1 MKLVVRVIEAR
12 NLPAMDLN
20 GLSDPYVRLQL
31 GRQRSRTK
39 VVKKCLT
46 PSWGEEFNFRV
57 EDLSEEL
64 LISVMDED
72 KYFNDDFIGQLKV
85 PVSDVFDNELKSLDT
100 AWYSLK
106 PKDKKF
112 KNKECGEILLSIY
125 FASNNYFTKTEPSG
139 NCSPLARRSFERY
152 DDSPLGSPTSFS
164 RSPSPMRFDSS
175 SSREEKTS
183 MQKGLTGRFAKM
195 FYRNGDTPTSTSH
208 RGIDLPEIT
217 EEDSVPGTPVANSE
231 DKFSS
236 SFEELMVEL
245 ESKDQGTEIP
255 SNLSGGVL
263 LDQLYMISPP
273 DLNTLLHSPESDFY
287 TSLADLQGTTEVEI
301 GRWKF
306 ENEGVTLKRVLTY
319 VKAAT
324 TLIKAVKGTEEQTY
338 LKADGKAFAVLAS
351 VSTPDVM
358 YGSTFRVELLY
369 CITPGPEIPSGEQ
382 SSRLVISWRMNFV
395 QSTMMRSMIEGGAR
409 QGLKD
414 SYVGYASLL
423 SQKVKPLDSKDLG
436 SSKEQLL
443 TSMQAEPQSNWKL
456 AVQYFANFTVLST
469 IVVGLY
475 VVVHIFLALPS
486 TLQGIEFVGLDL
498 PDSVGELIVS
508 GILVLQGKQV
518 LEFIARFMQARVQ
531 RGTDHGVKA
540 QGNGWLLTVALMEG
554 SSLAAVD
561 TSGFSDP
568 YVVFTC
574 NGKTR
579 TSSIKFQKCDPLW
592 NEIFEFDAMD
602 EPPSVLDVEVFD
614 FDGPFD
620 EAKSLGHAEVN
631 FVKTNISDLAD
642 VWVPLKGKL
651 AQACQSKLHL
661 RIFLND
667 SRGSDVVK
675 NYLSKMEK
683 EVGKKINLRSP
694 QTNSAFQKMFSLPP
708 EEFLINDFSCYLKR
722 KLPFQGR
729 LFLSARILGFH
740 GNLFGQKTKFLF
752 LWEDIEDILVLPPTL
767 ATMGSP
773 IIVITLRLG
782 RGMDAKHGAKTQDE
796 EGRLKF
802 HFQTFV
808 SFNVALKTIMALW
821 KAKSLSPEQ
830 KVQIVDEQSETKT
843 LQTEESGAL
852 LEVEDFSMSE
862 VYSCAVPVPTDVL
875 MMLFDGGE
883 LEDAV
888 MTKSGYVEYSYTPW
902 EMEKADTFQRQIYF
916 KFPKNLSRYR
926 GEVTST
932 QQKYPIPDKN
942 CWVIEEVMTLHG
954 VPLGDY
960 FSLHLKYQI
969 EDVPLKSQGQ
979 NVHVFFGISWL
990 KSTRHQKKITKN
1002 IVVNLQERLK
1012 GMFVNLEKEYATG
1025 RGKYMSNSE

>member
-12 NLPAMDLN
+12 NLPALDLN
-20 GLSDPYVRLQL
+20 GFSDPYVRLQI

-39 VVKKCLT
+39 VVKKSLN
-46 PSWGEEFNFRV
+46 PSWGEEFSFRV

-64 LISVMDED
+64 LISVLDED
-72 KYFNDDFIGQLKV
+72 RYFNDDFIGLLKF
-85 PVSDVFDNELKSLDT
+85 PVSDVFDNELKSLGT

-106 PKDKKF
+106 PKDKTF

-139 NCSPLARRSFERY
+139 NGSSLARRSFERS
-152 DDSPLGSPTSFS
+152 DDSPLGSPRSYS
-164 RSPSPMRFDSS
+164 QSPSPMRFEGSIS
-175 SSREEKTS
+175 AREEKAS
-183 MQKGLTGRFAKM
+183 VHKGLTGRFAKM
-195 FYRNGDTPTSTSH
+195 FNKTGDTTPSSTSL
-208 RGIDLPEIT
+208 RGTDLPEIL
-217 EEDSVPGTPVANSE
+217 EEDTVPGTPVTNSE
-231 DKFSS
+231 DQFLS
-236 SFEELMVEL
+236 SFVEMIGVL
-245 ESKDQGTEIP
+245 ESKDQGTDMP
-255 SNLSGGVL
+255 SNLPGGVL
-263 LDQLYMISPP
+263 LDQLYMISPQ
-273 DLNTLLHSPESDFY
+273 DLNILLHSPESDFY
-287 TSLADLQGTTEVEI
+287 MSLADLQGTTEVEI

-306 ENEGVTLKRVLTY
+306 ENEGSTMKRVLTY

-324 TLIKAVKGTEEQTY
+324 KLIKAVKGTEEQTY
-338 LKADGKAFAVLAS
+338 LKADGKNFAVLAS

-358 YGSTFRVELLY
+358 YGNTFKVELLF

-382 SSRLVISWRMNFV
+382 SSRLLISWRMNFV
-395 QSTMMRSMIEGGAR
+395 QSTMMKSMIEGGAR

-414 SYVGYASLL
+414 SYAEYASLL

-436 SSKEQLL
+436 SNKEQLL
-443 TSMQAEPQSNWKL
+443 TTMQAEPQSDWKL
-456 AVQYFANFTVLST
+456 AVQYFANFTVLSAV
-469 IVVGLY
+469 VVGLY
-475 VVVHIFLALPS
+475 VAVHIFLALPS

-531 RGTDHGVKA
+531 KGTDHGVKA
-540 QGNGWLLTVALMEG
+540 QGKGWLLTVALMEG

-561 TSGFSDP
+561 SSGFSDP

-602 EPPSVLDVEVFD
+602 EPPSVLDVDVFD

-620 EAKSLGHAEVN
+620 EATSLGHAEVN

-642 VWVPLKGKL
+642 VWVPLRGNL
-651 AQACQSKLHL
+651 AQAHQSKLHL

-667 SRGSDVVK
+667 SRGSDVVR
-675 NYLSKMEK
+675 NYLTKMEK
-683 EVGKKINLRSP
+683 EVGQKINVRSP
-694 QTNSAFQKMFSLPP
+694 QTNSAFQKMFCLPP
-708 EEFLINDFSCYLKR
+708 EEFLINDFTCHLKR
-722 KLPFQGR
+722 KMPFQGR
-729 LFLSARILGFH
+729 LFLSARIIGFY
-740 GNLFGQKTKFLF
+740 GNLFGQKTKFFF
-752 LWEDIEDILVLPPTL
+752 LWEDIEDIQVLPPTL
-767 ATMGSP
+767 ASMGSP
-773 IIVITLRLG
+773 IIVMTLRVG

-808 SFNVALKTIMALW
+808 SFNVAHKTIMALW

-830 KVQIVDEQSETKT
+830 KVLIVDEQSETKT
-843 LQTEESGAL
+843 LQSEESGSL
-852 LEVEDFSMSE
+852 LVDEDVSMSE
-862 VYSCAVPVPTDVL
+862 VYSCAVPIPAEGL
-875 MMLFDGGE
+875 IRMFDGGE

-888 MTKSGYVEYSYTPW
+888 MTKSGYVEYSHTPW
-902 EMEKADTFQRQIYF
+902 EMVKADTFQRQIYF

-942 CWVIEEVMTLHG
+942 GWVIEEVMTLHG
-954 VPLGDY
+954 VPLGDH
-960 FSLHLKYQI
+960 FTLHLKYQI
-969 EDVPLKSQGQ
+969 EDLPPRSQGQ

-990 KSTRHQKKITKN
+990 KSTRHQKRITKN

-1012 GMFVNLEKEYATG
+1012 VQFITLEKEYAA
-1025 RGKYMSNSE
+1025 GK